1 MPDAASAAPKAL
13 PPPFLSP
20 LNEEVEAFFQSFFL
34 FFPEAEIIEAVSEAP
49 SSEVGATDK
58 NCVLLRERVPPAPS
72 ETSTVPARDGGE
84 NAFRVPSIAF
94 LRSMLEVLP
103 ERDLEPGEATLV
115 VVLPFPAPEV
125 GDAISPGLRELSAPL
140 GALGCSG
147 IAGTS
152 VNDRWVLLGVGVFS
166 SAAGRSGG
174 GGMMSGMGPIAV
186 EAARRLPPV
195 VRF

>member
-20 LNEEVEAFFQSFFL
+20 LKEEVEDFFQSFFL

-49 SSEVGATDK
+49 SSEVGATDR
-58 NCVLLRERVPPAPS
+58 NCVLLLERVPPPS

-84 NAFRVPSIAF
+84 NAFSVPSMAF
-94 LRSMLEVLP
+94 LRSMVEVLP
-103 ERDLEPGEATLV
+103 ERDLAAGEPTLV
-115 VVLPFPAPEV
+115 LLLPAPEV
-125 GDAISPGLRELSAPL
+125 VDATAISPGLRELSAPL

-152 VNDRWVLLGVGVFS
+152 VNDRCVLLGVGVFN

-186 EAARRLPPV
+186 DAARLLPLV